1 MSSFASNVARWFD
14 RSPKVVSGPLSLLC
28 WNIWFDRFAYD
39 VRMSMIMQT
48 IADKRPDLICLQEV
62 LPKFVPVLL
71 QQSWAAEYDMSDD
84 GSGSSVAPYGV
95 LIMTKKILKARY
107 SFYKLPTNM
116 ARRLLTAEIIYNG
129 AIVLVATIH
138 LESLNSQKLRE
149 KQLRICE
156 EIFRKYAT
164 VIFCGDFNFCSYRNF
179 SGEGEL
185 ENKCL
190 AEILPS
196 YQDVWP
202 TLHPEEK
209 GFTFDSTTNP
219 SIHQFEQMRY
229 DRVMCQS
236 LEGVLEATSISIE
249 GTLNAADAGVT
260 PTRTTT
266 EEEIKSA
273 AAPEV
278 SDPYATPP
286 KTKLPLSLR
295 SRDENNGFSA
305 LDLQEVFPSDH
316 YGLLTEFAHP
326 SAASE
331 STGRDHI
338 AGTTEPPSTPE
349 AIRTIDEEYNK

>member
-1 MSSFASNVARWFD
+1 
-14 RSPKVVSGPLSLLC
+14 LSLLC

-179 SGEGEL
+179 
-185 ENKCL
+185 K
-190 AEILPS
+190 ILPS

-236 LEGVLEATSISIE
+236 LEG
-249 GTLNAADAGVT
+249 
-260 PTRTTT
+260 
-266 EEEIKSA
+266 
-273 AAPEV
+273 
-278 SDPYATPP
+278 
-286 KTKLPLSLR
+286 LPLSLR
-295 SRDENNGFSA
+295 SRDENKGFSA

-331 STGRDHI
+331 STGR
-338 AGTTEPPSTPE
+338 
-349 AIRTIDEEYNK
+349 